1 MYIRNLKQTGNYR
14 LVLKKVHRV
23 IKLNQN
29 TWLKMLIS
37 RLRKATSIGLEI
49 DFFKLINNSVLE
61 KILGNVQKLRDIKNQ
76 IIIPKFCWL

>member
-1 MYIRNLKQTGNYR
+1 M
-14 LVLKKVHRV
+14 LKKVHRV

-37 RLRKATSIGLEI
+37 RLRKATNIGLEI